1 MAEIIKYYEDNKKNI
16 GDGKIWDMPFKIAK
30 LHKNG
35 KEILYGDDINVCIN
49 MALIEDKSKK

>member
-1 MAEIIKYYEDNKKNI
+1 
-16 GDGKIWDMPFKIAK
+16 MPFKIAK